1 MLYGIAVLLSF
12 LVAGEAV
19 SAALHL
25 PMPGPVS
32 GMLLLLLWSMAR
44 RRVDERVAKTATSLL
59 SYLGLFFSAGR
70 CGFAGAGR
78 RVATAR
84 PRAGVVVAL
93 STLITLLVT
102 AWVLH
107 WLLRRRFRSGA

>member
-59 SYLGLFFSAGR
+59 SYLGLFFLP
-70 CGFAGAGR
+70 AGAGLL
-78 RVATAR
+78 VLGDVLQQHGLALA
-84 PRAGVVVAL
+84 VVVAL

-102 AWVLH
+102 ALVLH
-107 WLLRRRFRSGA
+107 WLLRRRYRSGA